1 MPLKIKKAIESYII
15 EREILLFLHELGLSV
30 RKNATYTYMEIHVLI
45 IK

>member
-1 MPLKIKKAIESYII
+1 VILLYKHLTII